1 MKQNQAL
8 QHAAQ
13 QHESETSLLAEF
25 DALELH
31 QQMILALLTLLG
43 EPTGK
48 TSIAAHLKKAG
59 VPATASEI
67 GAVSSALQQLE
78 RQALI
83 SEVVGRGY
91 LCGARL
97 RWPAL
102 RAALAAHVFGDLC
115 HAVETISPV
124 RHSWDGSIELRSY
137 RQGLARLR
145 IGLLRGDAPQQ
156 VLPLLGACLACH
168 EAAQLHPLVD
178 ICARPFEPQLL
189 AQIHPLL
196 QDGVLAVLLH
206 HAQREPDSAPALRA
220 AAQARCQGAAPGSD
234 LPLALAEHLMLC
246 GQFDAAARLLQD
258 GANSALAQLL
268 SCSIALLRGEH
279 AAALAG
285 FDGALK
291 LLRRENGKR
300 KSPFSGIGSHLY
312 VLALLR
318 SAEPKLQKQAQTY
331 LDLVLA
337 GQHNH
342 DSAVH
347 LQLDLLRQVRAG
359 TLQADALLA
368 RPWETQLQAQ
378 LFQALTWYW
387 LALPQLA
394 ERRAQLLE
402 LVRSAGQAGFDFIAA
417 QAASLLG
424 HLGDAG
430 QAEHARA
437 LCERHGFVDLALW
450 FERQEGWQR
459 QLAALIN
466 LQQAPQIEGNP
477 SRLVWIVDY
486 DARHGVTHLEP
497 REQKR
502 GVRGAWSAGRAMG
515 LKRLHEDAQQID
527 FLTPQDVRAASAIK
541 PWREY
546 YGASLRYEIDP
557 DKVLLALIGHPL
569 VFSLAQPDA
578 RVEVLAGEPELL
590 IKSARGQ
597 LMLSLQPPLA
607 DIADDVVVRQETPTR
622 LRVIKILDEHRRI
635 AAIVGKGLAVPLYAK
650 TQVLQAIASIST
662 LVTVQS
668 DIGGGAGNVEQID
681 ADARLHVHLLPYQ
694 QGLKMQMLVR
704 PLAQGAYYAPGSGAA
719 SVIADVAGKALQAN
733 RNLNAERSVQRD
745 LIARCPALADAEQEH
760 GEWLL
765 GQPATCLQ
773 LLVELQQLDADKVIL
788 AWPEGESFKVG
799 KPVTE
804 KQLRISIK
812 SDKDW
817 FAASGEL
824 QIDENKV
831 LDLRTLLELMQTGS
845 GNGRFLALGENQFLA
860 LSEQLQRR
868 LQDLAAYGE
877 AHGKGVRVH
886 PLASFVLEELA
897 QDAGG
902 VKADKLWQAHLSKLN
917 DLSAYAPQM
926 PGTLQAELRDYQLA
940 GFEWLA
946 RLANWG
952 VGACLADDM
961 GLGKTLQALALMLER
976 APQGPTLVIAP
987 TSVCMNWI
995 SEATRFAPTLNLKL
1009 FGPGDRQ
1016 AMLAT
1021 LQPFDVV
1028 IASYGLLQQEAA
1040 LFAGVQWHTIV
1051 LDEAQAIKNSATK
1064 RSQAVM
1070 ALQGDFRMV
1079 ATGTPLENHLGELW
1093 NLFRFI
1099 NPGLL
1104 GNIDQF
1110 NLRFAGPI
1118 ERAQS
1123 QDQGQA
1129 EIQNAHLAASA
1140 RTRLRRLI
1148 GPFILRRTKAQ
1159 VLAELPSRTEIVLQ
1173 VDLSTEETALYE
1185 SLRRMA
1191 LEKLAAVEGPAAQK
1205 SIQILAEIMKLRR
1218 ACCNPQLVAPELG
1231 LASSK
1236 LTAFA
1241 QLLAGLLQNRHKVLV
1256 FSQFVD
1262 HLHLIRDHL
1271 DRQSISYQY
1280 LDGATPM
1287 LQRQQRVEA
1296 FQRGEGEVF
1305 LISLKA
1311 GGMGINLTA
1320 ADYVIHMDPW
1330 WNPAVEDQASDRAHR
1345 MGQLRPVTIYRLV
1358 ARHTIEESIV
1368 ALHRHKRDLA
1378 DSLLEGTDM
1387 AARMSAGDMLQMLQ
1401 DGLKK

>member
-1 MKQNQAL
+1 MN
-8 QHAAQ
+8 
-13 QHESETSLLAEF
+13 QHESQRQLLAEF
-25 DALELH
+25 DALEFH
-31 QQMILALLTLLG
+31 QQMLLALLALLG

-48 TSIAAHLKKAG
+48 TSIAAHLKQAG
-59 VPATASEI
+59 IADCKLS
-67 GAVSSALQQLE
+67 AVTDALQQLE
-78 RQALI
+78 RLALI
-83 SEVVGRGY
+83 SEVIGRGY

-102 RAALAAHVFGDLC
+102 RAALDAHVFGDLC
-115 HAVETISPV
+115 RAVEAINPV
-124 RHSWDGSIELRSY
+124 RHSWNGGIELRSY

-145 IGLLRGDAPQQ
+145 IALLRGDAPQQ
-156 VLPLLGACLACH
+156 VLPLLEACLACH

-178 ICARPFEPQLL
+178 ICVRPFEPELI
-189 AQIHPLL
+189 AHIHPLL

-206 HAQREPDSAPALRA
+206 HAPREEGSAPSLRA
-220 AAQARCQGAAPGSD
+220 AAEARCRGDAPAGI
-234 LPLALAEHLMLC
+234 LPLALAEHLTLC
-246 GQFDAAARLLQD
+246 GQFDAATLRLQENPD
-258 GANSALAQLL
+258 NALAQSLA
-268 SCSIALLRGEH
+268 SSIALLRGEY

-291 LLRRENGKR
+291 LLRRESGKR
-300 KSPFSGIGSHLY
+300 KTPFTGMASHLY

-318 SAEPKLQKQAQTY
+318 SADPKRQKQAHTY
-331 LDLVLA
+331 LDAVLA
-337 GQHNH
+337 GQPN
-342 DSAVH
+342 DNSAVH

-378 LFQALTWYW
+378 LFQALLYYW
-387 LALPQLA
+387 LALPQL
-394 ERRAQLLE
+394 EQHRPQLLE
-402 LVRSAGQAGFDFIAA
+402 LVQRAQQAGFDFIQA
-417 QAASLLG
+417 QAAGLLG
-424 HLGDAG
+424 HLGDAE
-430 QAEHARA
+430 QAQTAKELR
-437 LCERHGFVDLALW
+437 ERHGFVDLADW
-450 FERQEGWQR
+450 FERQQGWQR
-459 QLAALIN
+459 QLTALIN
-466 LQQAPQIEGNP
+466 LQQAPPPENHA
-477 SRLVWIVDY
+477 SRLVWIIDY
-486 DARHGVTHLEP
+486 AARHGVTHLEP

-502 GVRGAWSAGRAMG
+502 GARGAWSAGRAMG
-515 LKRLHEDAQQID
+515 LKRLFDEAAQID
-527 FLTPQDVRAASAIK
+527 FLTPQDVRAAGAIK

-546 YGASLRYEIDP
+546 YGSKQGYELDQ
-557 DKVLLALIGHPL
+557 DKVLAALIGHPL
-569 VFSLAQPDA
+569 VFSLADPNT
-578 RVEVLAGEPELL
+578 RVELLAGAPELL
-590 IKSARGQ
+590 IKSQRGQ

-607 DIADDVVVRQETPTR
+607 GIDGDIVVTQETPTR
-622 LRVIKILDEHRRI
+622 LRVIRIQDEHRRI
-635 AAIVGKGLAVPLYAK
+635 AAIVGTGLAVPLHAK
-650 TQVLQAIASIST
+650 TQVLQAIGAIST

-668 DIGGGAGNVEQID
+668 DIGGELDNVQQID

-694 QGLKMQMLVR
+694 QGLKMHILVR
-704 PLAQGAYYAPGSGAA
+704 PLEQGAYYAPGSGAE
-719 SVIADVAGKALQAN
+719 SVIADVAGKPLQA
-733 RNLNAERSVQRD
+733 RRSLSAERAAQCQ
-745 LIARCPALADAEQEH
+745 LIAHCPALEQAEQEH

-773 LLVELQQLDADKVIL
+773 LLVELQQQDADKVVL

-799 KPVTE
+799 KPIDARQF
-804 KQLRISIK
+804 KLSIK
-812 SDKDW
+812 SDQDW

-831 LDLRTLLELMQTGS
+831 LDLRTLLELMRAGS
-845 GNGRFLALGENQFLA
+845 GTGRFVALGDNQFLA

-868 LQDLAAYGE
+868 LQDLAAYGQ

-897 QDAGG
+897 QDAGA
-902 VKADKLWQAHLSKLN
+902 VKADKLWQAHLSKLK
-917 DLSAYAPQM
+917 DLELYAPQL
-926 PGTLQAELRDYQLA
+926 PSTLQAELRDYQLA
-940 GFEWLA
+940 GFAWLA
-946 RLANWG
+946 RLAHWG

-961 GLGKTLQALALMLER
+961 GLGKTLQALALLLAR
-976 APQGPTLVIAP
+976 APHGPALVVAP

-995 SEATRFAPTLNLKL
+995 AEATRFAPTLNLKL
-1009 FGPGDRQ
+1009 FGAGDRQ
-1016 AMLAT
+1016 ATLAA

-1028 IASYGLLQQEAA
+1028 IVSYGLLQQEAA

-1070 ALQGDFRMV
+1070 ALQGNFRMV

-1118 ERAQS
+1118 ERMQGQNQGQN
-1123 QDQGQA
+1123 QDQA
-1129 EIQNAHLAASA
+1129 EVQNAHLAASA

-1148 GPFILRRTKAQ
+1148 SPFILRRTKAQ
-1159 VLAELPSRTEIVLQ
+1159 VLSELPSRTEIVLQ
-1173 VDLSTEETALYE
+1173 VDLSGEEAALYE

-1191 LEKLAAVEGPAAQK
+1191 LEKLAAVEGPATQK
-1205 SIQILAEIMKLRR
+1205 SMQILAEIMKLRR

-1236 LTAFA
+1236 LAAFA
-1241 QLLAGLLQNRHKVLV
+1241 ELLAELLENRHKVLV

-1262 HLHLIRDHL
+1262 HLHLIRAHL
-1271 DRQSISYQY
+1271 DLQGIVYQY

-1287 LQRQQRVEA
+1287 LQRQQRVDA
-1296 FQRGEGEVF
+1296 FQRGEGDVF

-1345 MGQLRPVTIYRLV
+1345 MGQMRPVTIYRLV

-1401 DGLKK
+1401 EGLKK